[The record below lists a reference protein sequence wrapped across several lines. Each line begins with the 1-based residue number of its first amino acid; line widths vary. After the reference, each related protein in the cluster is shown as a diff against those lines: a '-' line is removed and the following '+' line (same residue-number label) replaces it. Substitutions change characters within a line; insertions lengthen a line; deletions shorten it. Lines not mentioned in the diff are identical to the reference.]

1 MSDHLSAT
9 TLNALVDGQLQTGEL
24 SMVRE
29 HLDGCSMCTAEAL
42 EYALLKNSVARSG
55 QRYSVP
61 AEFEMKMRSLIE
73 KAPAL
78 PVTRGET
85 ALRGDTPRR
94 AGFAGWAAAAAM
106 LLAVGGVVVVEQH
119 ARHSEAAA
127 TQSASLAAEILDQH
141 VATLANSQPP
151 QVVSSDRHT
160 VKPWF
165 QGRVPF
171 SFNLPEA
178 LPQDTKLDG
187 ANLVYL
193 DGHPA
198 AQLLYSIGK
207 HRVSVFVEERA
218 GTEILSKTFRERE
231 GYHLVPFTMGAL
243 DAIAISDVDSAKLAE
258 LVRVIE
264 QVQNGSRY

>member
-1 MSDHLSAT
+1 MNEHLSAA
-9 TLNALVDGQLQTGEL
+9 TLNALVDGQLASEEL
-24 SMVRE
+24 RAAKG
-29 HLDGCSMCTAEAL
+29 HLDCCSSCTSEAL
-42 EYALLKNSVARSG
+42 EYALLKNSVSRNG

-61 AEFEMKMRSLIE
+61 AEFEMKMRSLI
-73 KAPAL
+73 ANASVLPAIRSGT
-78 PVTRGET
+78 VQ
-85 ALRGDTPRR
+85 RGDAPRR
-94 AGFAGWAAAAAM
+94 AAFAGWAVAAAM
-106 LLAVGGVVVVEQH
+106 LLAVGGVVVLEQH
-119 ARHSEAAA
+119 MRHSEVAT
-127 TQSASLAAEILDQH
+127 TQSASLASEILDQH

-165 QGRVPF
+165 QGRIPF

-193 DGHPA
+193 DGRPA

-207 HRVSVFVEERA
+207 HRVSVFVEERT
-218 GTEILSKTFRERE
+218 GTEILSKTLRERE
-231 GYHLVPFTMGAL
+231 GYHLVSFNMGAL
-243 DAIAISDVDSAKLAE
+243 DAIAISDVDPAKLAE

-264 QVQNGSRY
+264 QVQNGSR